1 MYKILFILI
10 FSLYQN
16 LYFSQSI
23 EEFHIKDSIKATT
36 YAKNLILNGKK
47 NSNNVKLINGYLI
60 LSRFSNENKIIPYLD
75 SVLIIAKEIDNREY
89 LSDAYTYK
97 GNHYYLKGDYLK
109 SLDNYLLAKNFCG
122 ENSKNYNIINFNI
135 GLLKLEL
142 ENYDEAISL
151 FLNYKSFLEQNKL
164 TEKSN
169 YVRCLYALAYAY
181 NKRKDIKTSNQY
193 LKLGFQ
199 KNVKAKNAKMH
210 SNLLLIAGIN
220 QYNQKDY
227 KRSLQT
233 LAKVSELIKTNSFD
247 PQNLALSEYYA
258 GKCLIEL
265 NNSNFL
271 KKFEIVDSIIVET
284 KDITPELRDTYPIL
298 IDHYKKLQN
307 KDKQLYYIERLLAV
321 DNILYN
327 KKSILSNQINKKY
340 DTPILLK
347 EKEKLISDLNSKNHI
362 LFWLLGIGSIFL
374 AIALFL
380 YLSNIKKVKLYK
392 KKADSLLSN
401 SKQSIV
407 NNTDENFNS
416 PTLEVLDNKIE
427 KSKVKLSDDKFLQ
440 LSLQLEEFEKGKRFL
455 DKNMNLD
462 ILSKELNTNR
472 AYLSRSVNEL
482 KGKNFSQYL
491 NELRINY
498 IIEELKTNTQLQKF
512 TIASIAECAGYNN
525 SVSFT
530 TSFRKITGTLP
541 SYFIKALNEI

>member
-10 FSLYQN
+10 FSLCQN
-16 LYFSQSI
+16 LFFSQSI

-75 SVLIIAKEIDNREY
+75 SVLIVAKEINNREY
-89 LSDAYTYK
+89 LSDGYTYK

-109 SLDNYLLAKNFCG
+109 SLDNYLLAKNFCE

-142 ENYDEAISL
+142 ENYDEAINL

-181 NKRKDIKTSNQY
+181 NKRKDIKTSNLY
-193 LKLGFQ
+193 LNLGFQ
-199 KNVKAKNAKMH
+199 KNDKVKNAKMH

-220 QYNQKDY
+220 EYNQKDY
-227 KRSLQT
+227 KKSLQT
-233 LAKVSELIKTNSFD
+233 LAKVSGLIKTNSFD
-247 PQNLALSEYYA
+247 PQNLALSEYYS
-258 GKCLIEL
+258 GKCLIKL

-271 KKFEIVDSIIVET
+271 KKFEIIDSIIIKT

-298 IDHYKKLQN
+298 IDYYKKLQN

-321 DNILYN
+321 DNILYK

-392 KKADSLLSN
+392 EKADSLLSN
-401 SKQSIV
+401 SKPSIV

-416 PTLEVLDNKIE
+416 PTLEVVDNKIE

-440 LSLQLEEFEKGKRFL
+440 LSLKLEEFEKGKRFL

-512 TIASIAECAGYNN
+512 TIASIAEHAGYNN

>member
-1 MYKILFILI
+1 M
-10 FSLYQN
+10 
-16 LYFSQSI
+16 
-23 EEFHIKDSIKATT
+23 
-36 YAKNLILNGKK
+36 
-47 NSNNVKLINGYLI
+47 
-60 LSRFSNENKIIPYLD
+60 
-75 SVLIIAKEIDNREY
+75 
-89 LSDAYTYK
+89 
-97 GNHYYLKGDYLK
+97 
-109 SLDNYLLAKNFCG
+109 
-122 ENSKNYNIINFNI
+122 
-135 GLLKLEL
+135 
-142 ENYDEAISL
+142 
-151 FLNYKSFLEQNKL
+151 
-164 TEKSN
+164 
-169 YVRCLYALAYAY
+169 
-181 NKRKDIKTSNQY
+181 
-193 LKLGFQ
+193 
-199 KNVKAKNAKMH
+199 
-210 SNLLLIAGIN
+210 
-220 QYNQKDY
+220 
-227 KRSLQT
+227 QT
-233 LAKVSELIKTNSFD
+233 LAKVSGLIKTNSFD

-271 KKFEIVDSIIVET
+271 KKFEIIDSIIIKT

-298 IDHYKKLQN
+298 IDYYKKLQN

-321 DNILYN
+321 DNILYK

-401 SKQSIV
+401 SKPSIV

-416 PTLEVLDNKIE
+416 PTLEVVDNKIE

-512 TIASIAECAGYNN
+512 TIASIAEHAGYNN